1 MPKNFAVAQRFFEL
15 TFTKKLNEKF
25 KNASKN

>member
-25 KNASKN
+25 KK